1 MGEHTEKCL
10 YLRLK
15 QGGDAHP
22 ERKDAGVLL
31 SERERRKEP
40 IKSFMWSSSS
50 FLFPHLTYPGTLLWV
65 AHAPLNQE
73 GSLSEGFGEERD
85 SLRSGLTPWLLTHKG
100 PFSACLVSSLSQ
112 KRGRRS
118 LNSLLRVLPLPL
130 FVLAMIVSLRCLQ
143 EVETGYLPCFCCYI
157 HLEANRRLTVNA
169 STGAH
174 LTLISGNAN
183 KRLIVNV

>member
-1 MGEHTEKCL
+1 MKNALIPEAESVNVGTKFIIRDTAHMGEHTEKCL

-31 SERERRKEP
+31 SERECRKEP

-73 GSLSEGFGEERD
+73 GSLSEGFWEERD
-85 SLRSGLTPWLLTHKG
+85 SLRSGLTP
-100 PFSACLVSSLSQ
+100 
-112 KRGRRS
+112 
-118 LNSLLRVLPLPL
+118 
-130 FVLAMIVSLRCLQ
+130 
-143 EVETGYLPCFCCYI
+143 
-157 HLEANRRLTVNA
+157 
-169 STGAH
+169 
-174 LTLISGNAN
+174 
-183 KRLIVNV
+183 